1 MQLFNNRT
9 NINNLPNLESSNNDL
24 YLQEEEY
31 DNIQII
37 NDYEKDNLY
46 LDEEFEDDYD
56 YDYDYDLIEGNDS
69 VMNFSGLY
77 LTYSEWVAL
86 FI

>member
-31 DNIQII
+31 KSLFD
-37 NDYEKDNLY
+37 DYEKDNLY
-46 LDEEFEDDYD
+46 LDEEFEDD